1 MNIFRSISI
10 LSVALFGLLLSGCG
24 GTAPI
29 ISTPVENI
37 DKVPQKFTM
46 LSDAELKIWGQLDLV
61 QDTVPGM
68 SVIKAYDEII
78 KNRKGTTVVVAVIDG
93 GIDINHEDLKNVM
106 WRNPG
111 EKPGNNKDDDNNGYV
126 DDIHGWNFLGDTY
139 HEQLEYVRL
148 LAKGDI
154 SAPRYAAAQAEYTR
168 EFNKY
173 SGYARQYEQ
182 VNEQFNQA
190 DEAVSKYLN
199 KKNYTVE
206 EVRSIKTED
215 ASLKQSVQI
224 ISYFMNDY
232 ENISEVRE
240 SLAEDTKTIQD
251 RLNYHLNK
259 EYKGRK
265 TGDNPDDISDVPY
278 GNNNIRP
285 PHANE
290 THGTMVAGVIAA
302 ERNNGIG
309 INGVANNVK
318 IMGIRAVPDG
328 DEYDKDVALGIRY
341 AVDNGAKVVNMSFG
355 KYYSPHSDW
364 TQDAIKYA
372 ASKDVLLVI
381 SAGNDAY
388 DIDSKI
394 TYPNDISA
402 GSTEISDNMISV
414 GALADTYGSN
424 VVADYSNYG
433 RKNVDVFAPG
443 SDIYTTEP
451 NNQYEFVDGT
461 SFASPNVAGVAAMI
475 RSWFPDLTA
484 SQVKKVIMDSGLA
497 ITPKVVVGGDSSSI
511 KSFGDLS
518 KSGKIVN
525 LYNAMIL
532 ADKISK

>member
-1 MNIFRSISI
+1 MNILKLKAYHLIFV
-10 LSVALFGLLLSGCG
+10 LGLLISSCG

-29 ISTPVENI
+29 ISTPIENI
-37 DKVPQKFTM
+37 DKTPQKFTE
-46 LSDAELKIWGQLDLV
+46 LSEEELKVWGQLDLV

-78 KNRKGTTVVVAVIDG
+78 KNRKGAPIVVAVIDG
-93 GIDINHEDLKNVM
+93 GIDITHEDLKNNI
-106 WRNPG
+106 WHNPG
-111 EKPGNNKDDDNNGYV
+111 EKPGNNRDDDNNGYV

-139 HEQLEYVRL
+139 YEQLEFVRI

-168 EFNKY
+168 EYNEY
-173 SGYARQYEQ
+173 SQYAKQYEQ
-182 VNEQFNQA
+182 VNAQFDKA
-190 DEAVSKYLN
+190 DKAVSNYLN
-199 KKNYTVE
+199 KSNYTIEDVQG
-206 EVRSIKTED
+206 IKAND
-215 ASLKQSVQI
+215 DNLKQSVQI

-232 ENISEVRE
+232 TEIAQVRE
-240 SLAEDTKTIQD
+240 ALENDTKSIQD

-259 EYKGRK
+259 DFKGRK
-265 TGDNPDDISDVPY
+265 TGDNPDDLSDVPY

-285 PHANE
+285 PHADE
-290 THGTMVAGVIAA
+290 THGTMVAGIIAA
-302 ERNNGIG
+302 QRNNGIG

-328 DEYDKDVALGIRY
+328 DEYDKDIALGIRY

-372 ASKDVLLVI
+372 DSKDVLLVI
-381 SAGNDAY
+381 SAGNDSY

-394 TYPNDISA
+394 TYPNDVA
-402 GSTEISDNMISV
+402 EGAREISDNMIFV

-424 VVADYSNYG
+424 MVADYSNYG
-433 RKNVDVFAPG
+433 KNNVDVFAPG

-451 NNQYEFVDGT
+451 NNQYDYVDGT
-461 SFASPNVAGVAAMI
+461 SFASPNVAGVAAMV
-475 RSWFPDLTA
+475 RSWFPNLTA
-484 SQVKKVIMDSGLA
+484 PQVKKVIMDSGLGV
-497 ITPKVVVGGDSSSI
+497 TPKVVVGENGSAVKNFS
-511 KSFGDLS
+511 DLS
-518 KSGKIVN
+518 RSGKIVN

-532 ADKISK
+532 AERISK